1 MYFYQ
6 RIAEKS
12 SFLPRIRINSMDALN
27 IKDT

>member
-1 MYFYQ
+1 MFFFQ

-12 SFLPRIRINSMDALN
+12 SFLPRISINFIDALS